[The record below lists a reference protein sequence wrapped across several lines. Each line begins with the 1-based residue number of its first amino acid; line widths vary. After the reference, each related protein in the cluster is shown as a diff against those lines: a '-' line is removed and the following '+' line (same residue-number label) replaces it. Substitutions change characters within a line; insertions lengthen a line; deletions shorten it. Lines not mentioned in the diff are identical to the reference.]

1 MIQHNYE
8 AQRRD
13 TFATFKQ
20 AAKGVRLPKAAVVDY
35 IFFVEEND
43 ANWGAC
49 EKALK
54 AAGFRTKRDSDG
66 ITLIASYGP
75 IPVTPEAIWEQERN
89 ATSIALAH
97 DFYPDGWELDE
108 ETGPKRGDQG

>member
-20 AAKGVRLPKAAVVDY
+20 AGRSVRLPKESVIDY

-43 ANWGAC
+43 ANWNAC
-49 EKALK
+49 EKAFR
-54 AAGFRTKRDSDG
+54 AAGFKTRRDSDG
-66 ITLIASYGP
+66 ITLVASFGP
-75 IPVTPEAIWEQERN
+75 IPVTPEAIWAQERE

-97 DFYPDGWELDE
+97 DFYPDGWELAE
-108 ETGPKRGDQG
+108 

>member
-20 AAKGVRLPKAAVVDY
+20 AGRSVRLPKESVIDY

-49 EKALK
+49 EKAFR
-54 AAGFRTKRDSDG
+54 AAGFKTRRDKDG
-66 ITLIASYGP
+66 ITLIASFGP
-75 IPVTPEAIWEQERN
+75 IPVTPEAIWAEERA

-97 DFYPDGWELDE
+97 DFYPDGWELAE
-108 ETGPKRGDQG
+108 